1 MSTYQ
6 ELKGLKIKYL
16 SSDTSG
22 DRVKEGEVFY
32 NSKDFNLKSF
42 VATAA
47 WNSSG
52 SLGTARSRLATIGTQ
67 TEALTFGGATSPTS
81 TNTAA
86 SEEYNGSGFS
96 VGGDLNT
103 ARRLLGGAGTQ
114 TAGLAFAG
122 LSPAS
127 PNLSAATEEYGGT
140 SWTNGNNIG
149 TARYGLAGAGT
160 QTAGLGFGGYQPP
173 ASPPNGNSVATEE
186 YDGTNWSA
194 GGNLNTGLYLI
205 SGTGTQTAALGFG
218 GNLST
223 ATEEYNGSSWTTSG
237 TLNTGRSGAGAAGT
251 QTAAAGFGGELITPA
266 ITAQTEL
273 YDGTSWAISANMA
286 TGRLLTSGCGTQP
299 AGLCVG
305 GGVPAASNATEEFT
319 ISLSATTAGAW
330 ASGNAASTARNNP
343 GSAGTKT
350 AGMIISGSVNDTELY
365 NGTSFS
371 EGPDVNVHA
380 EQHFSTGTQTAALK
394 AGGSG
399 GNQTEEYNGSSFS
412 NVPGALTNY
421 PRNAGGSAGT
431 QTAAVMFGGNN
442 PPGPVNAVSHTEEYN
457 GTSFSEVNNMSQA
470 RFGMNSGMGGG
481 TQTAAIA
488 VGGFVSNPPL
498 VISDKS
504 EEYDGTN
511 WSSGGDLLTPTQK
524 PGMGGTQT
532 ALMVAGSELP
542 SVTSFCQTY
551 DGSSFA
557 TAPSMG
563 NVQAGGA
570 SAGSSTSMW
579 HAVGGDGTANLSIN
593 QEFTG
598 ESTAARAVKT
608 VDFD

>member
-22 DRVKEGEVFY
+22 DRIKEGEVFY
-32 NSKDFNLKSF
+32 NSKDFNLKAF

-47 WNSSG
+47 WNSSS
-52 SLGTARSRLATIGTQ
+52 SLGTARYKLASAPGAPATAGIVFSGQKAGSGADHVTNLTEEYTGTGFSVGGNLNTSRRGANGFGTQ
-67 TEALTFGGATSPTS
+67 TTAVCVGGFDGGPAEL
-81 TNTAA
+81 ADV
-86 SEEYNGSGFS
+86 EEYNGSTWTE
-96 VGGDLNT
+96 VNNT
-103 ARRLLGGAGTQ
+103 PNTRRLGAGCGTL
-114 TAGLAFAG
+114 TAGITFGG
-122 LSPAS
+122 LS
-127 PNLSAATEEYGGT
+127 
-140 SWTNGNNIG
+140 NGSD
-149 TARYGLAGAGT
+149 T
-160 QTAGLGFGGYQPP
+160 F
-173 ASPPNGNSVATEE
+173 E
-186 YDGTNWSA
+186 YDGTNWTS
-194 GGNLNTGLYLI
+194 GGSLNTGRRELA
-205 SGTGTQTAALGFG
+205 GFGTQTAALGAG
-218 GNLST
+218 GY
-223 ATEEYNGSSWTTSG
+223 ATNASVEEYNGTSWTEVNNIG
-237 TLNTGRSGAGAAGT
+237 TGRYGAGGGGL
-251 QTAAAGFGGELITPA
+251 QTDGLIFGGHDGSVTGK
-266 ITAQTEL
+266 TET
-273 YDGTSWAISANMA
+273 YDGTTFTETSDMA
-286 TGRLLTSGCGTQP
+286 TSRTN
-299 AGLCVG
+299 VG
-305 GGVPAASNATEEFT
+305 GFGASKSSAVAAGGGAPPGRQSATEEFT

>member
-32 NSKDFNLKSF
+32 NSKDFNLKAF

-47 WNSSG
+47 FHSSG
-52 SLGTARSRLATIGTQ
+52 SMSTARFALGGIGTQTAALGFGGYIIGTGDKNSTEEYNGFGFSTGGNLGTARRSISGCGTQ
-67 TEALTFGGATSPTS
+67 TAGLAFGGFNSLTAT
-81 TNTAA
+81 
-86 SEEYNGSGFS
+86 EEYGGTSWTE
-96 VGGDLNT
+96 GGDLNT
-103 ARRLLGGAGTQ
+103 GRRNLAGAGTQ
-114 TAGLAFAG
+114 TAGLAFG
-122 LSPAS
+122 GSSTTVLS
-127 PNLSAATEEYGGT
+127 NTEEYDGS
-140 SWTNGNNIG
+140 SWTASGALN
-149 TARYGLAGAGT
+149 TARGDLAGAGT
-160 QTAGLGFGGYQPP
+160 QTAGLAFGGNTTAVSSSNEEY
-173 ASPPNGNSVATEE
+173 NGTSWTESNSMNTARKYLAGAGIQTSALAFGGLITANTNVTEG
-186 YDGTNWSA
+186 YDGTNW
-194 GGNLNTGLYLI
+194 
-205 SGTGTQTAALGFG
+205 
-218 GNLST
+218 
-223 ATEEYNGSSWTTSG
+223 TTSPTTLG
-237 TLNTGRSGAGAAGT
+237 TSRRRLGGAGANNL
-251 QTAAAGFGGELITPA
+251 TAVAFGGET
-266 ITAQTEL
+266 TVQV
-273 YDGTSWAISANMA
+273 S
-286 TGRLLTSGCGTQP
+286 
-299 AGLCVG
+299 
-305 GGVPAASNATEEFT
+305 ATEEFT
-319 ISLSATTAGAW
+319 VSLSATTAGAW

-412 NVPGALTNY
+412 NVPGALNNY